1 MFGAKAMDEDQAI
14 GVMGILLIVT
24 VLVFTNS
31 LQPSYA
37 KPTFRD
43 FHLQDVVSFLSCG
56 DSETD
61 RCYLAMAQ

>member
-1 MFGAKAMDEDQAI
+1 MFGTEAMDEDQAI

-24 VLVFTNS
+24 VLVFSNS
-31 LQPSYA
+31 LRPSYA
-37 KPTFRD
+37 KPAFPD
-43 FHLQDVVSFLSCG
+43 LHLQDVVSFLSCG